1 MVRSSKSKLPR
12 KEQIVNAA
20 RKLVIKI
27 GSENVTVR
35 RIAEEVGFS
44 EAAIYRHFKS
54 KKDILYLLV
63 ENIESSLI
71 LDMDVEGDGDGDV
84 LETILLRHLS
94 SIEMRR
100 GISFQVIA
108 EIISLGD
115 NKLNRRI
122 YDTIKRYIEKLKTIL
137 KKEISRGKLR
147 RDIDVDATAFLI
159 FSVVQGLSNVWTLS
173 NYSFDPKDRFKAI
186 LSTLRTGLSDQGD

>member
-20 RKLVIKI
+20 RKLVIKV

-35 RIAEEVGFS
+35 RIAEEVGFT

-54 KKDILYLLV
+54 KKDILHLLV
-63 ENIESSLI
+63 ENIENSLI
-71 LDMDVEGDGDGDV
+71 SDLVTGGDQGEDV
-84 LETILLRHLS
+84 LETILLHHLS
-94 SIEMRR
+94 SIERRR

-122 YDTIKRYIEKLKTIL
+122 YDTIERYIEEL
-137 KKEISRGKLR
+137 KKVLRREVSKGRLR

-159 FSVVQGLSNVWTLS
+159 FSIVQGLSNIWTLS
-173 NYSFDPKDRFKAI
+173 NYSFDPKDKFKAVLI
-186 LSTLRTGLSDQGD
+186 TLRRGLLEKGD